1 MTGRRP
7 LPGAAA
13 LDWARALLLDAA
25 ARDRSG
31 ALAAGLAQLD
41 SWESL
46 AGLAETPWLAPAR
59 RPSSM
64 ALRRA
69 RHRLRLL
76 GSAPASFA
84 AAAGQ
89 GSVEPVHLRGG
100 CAPLPGADPTG
111 DGDLWRREILDDDS
125 GRWLVDD
132 GHDFTLTGSGGE
144 IALVLAAGG
153 RLVNAA
159 RLRPG
164 DQVSVFGFADQVPDT
179 AGLNRSAHGRGG
191 LTLAL
196 RSGSELPLLVCLIRR
211 YDRGDDAPR
220 R

>member
-1 MTGRRP
+1 MTSRRP

-25 ARDRSG
+25 ERDRSG
-31 ALAAGLAQLD
+31 ALAAGLSQLD

-59 RPSSM
+59 WPSAL

-89 GSVEPVHLRGG
+89 GSAEPVHLCGV
-100 CAPLPGADPTG
+100 CARRPGAGPTG

-125 GRWLVDD
+125 GRWLVDA
-132 GHDFTLTGSGGE
+132 GHDFTLTGSDGE

-164 DQVSVFGFADQVPDT
+164 DRVRVAWADSAAEPGT
-179 AGLNRSAHGRGG
+179 LRSARVGG
-191 LTLAL
+191 
-196 RSGSELPLLVCLIRR
+196 
-211 YDRGDDAPR
+211 
-220 R
+220 

>member
-1 MTGRRP
+1 MTDRRP
-7 LPGAAA
+7 LPGTAA

-25 ARDRSG
+25 ERDRSG
-31 ALAAGLAQLD
+31 ALAAGLSRFD

-59 RPSSM
+59 RPS
-64 ALRRA
+64 ALASRRA

-89 GSVEPVHLRGG
+89 GSAEPVHLHGL
-100 CAPLPGADPTG
+100 CARRPGAAPTG
-111 DGDLWRREILDDDS
+111 DGDSWRREILDDGR
-125 GRWLVDD
+125 GRWLTDE
-132 GHDFTLTGSGGE
+132 GHDFTLTGSDGE
-144 IALVLAAGG
+144 VALVLAAGG

-164 DQVSVFGFADQVPDT
+164 DQVLGFRLRGPASRHDRPQPLAARTGWSDVGPALGPRAAVARLPDQAV
-179 AGLNRSAHGRGG
+179 
-191 LTLAL
+191 
-196 RSGSELPLLVCLIRR
+196 RSG
-211 YDRGDDAPR
+211 
-220 R
+220 